1 MFMYEDINI
10 YFGTPC
16 FEVMD
21 VLVQI
26 SILMWKKET
35 ENGCWLLHASASGGD
50 DAIIPNTKYL
60 KKTLDC
66 HVQNISTFFSC
77 VHKLQHP
84 ITFFCRACA

>member
-35 ENGCWLLHASASGGD
+35 KNGCWL
-50 DAIIPNTKYL
+50 
-60 KKTLDC
+60 
-66 HVQNISTFFSC
+66 
-77 VHKLQHP
+77 
-84 ITFFCRACA
+84 